1 MLASCWEMETHRN
14 APKHQATA
22 LDREVIDTAISEIS
36 NSRMTLE
43 SSKKM
48 DAFFYIAKIIVITTK

>member
-1 MLASCWEMETHRN
+1 METHRN